1 PSGSQRAFKSD
12 EADRDLL
19 VIKGASLLQQPG
31 LETALDALKKS
42 ASLATELAEELG
54 TEVNAGIQIDPTEIT
69 RKDLD
74 FWVKH
79 TGNSDQY
86 LLLEIPLGTGTIPL
100 LERYEDALAQPQV
113 GVVITAEGQD
123 QVDVTKFNNAVV
135 FLRQFVRENHIPQ
148 KPL

>member
-1 PSGSQRAFKSD
+1 
-12 EADRDLL
+12 
-19 VIKGASLLQQPG
+19 
-31 LETALDALKKS
+31 
-42 ASLATELAEELG
+42 
-54 TEVNAGIQIDPTEIT
+54 
-69 RKDLD
+69 
-74 FWVKH
+74 
-79 TGNSDQY
+79 Y

-148 KPL
+148 KPLLFDLGKTVKLDAPHQVAKTGLEVAITILVDDKKESWSEVQEA